1 MAQWV
6 KGLAI
11 ECEID
16 LCAGCVITQ
25 VVDSVLVLWLEMHQ
39 FVFPG
44 LRVSADKSALILTFS
59 FVA

>member
-1 MAQWV
+1 MQCDADSV
-6 KGLAI
+6 K
-11 ECEID
+11 D